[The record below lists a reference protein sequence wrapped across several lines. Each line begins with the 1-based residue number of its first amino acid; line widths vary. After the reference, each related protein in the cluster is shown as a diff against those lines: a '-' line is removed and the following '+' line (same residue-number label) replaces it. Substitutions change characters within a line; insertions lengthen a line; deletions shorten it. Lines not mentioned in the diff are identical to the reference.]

1 MIDGASNIFELNSRI
16 YYTKF
21 NSNDLHDFPISLK
34 DFEKTRFP
42 LFLPIENT
50 KQLFYIVLGT
60 LLIVIFFSFSIF
72 YRNRKKN
79 IKSSNSDKIDSSEL
93 IEDAMEFNA
102 IEMSLVNQI
111 ISKKNKHEL
120 FSVTDFNNSLG
131 LNKKTL

>member
-1 MIDGASNIFELNSRI
+1 MGDIDGASNIFELNSLI

-111 ISKKNKHEL
+111 ISKKN
-120 FSVTDFNNSLG
+120 T
-131 LNKKTL
+131 